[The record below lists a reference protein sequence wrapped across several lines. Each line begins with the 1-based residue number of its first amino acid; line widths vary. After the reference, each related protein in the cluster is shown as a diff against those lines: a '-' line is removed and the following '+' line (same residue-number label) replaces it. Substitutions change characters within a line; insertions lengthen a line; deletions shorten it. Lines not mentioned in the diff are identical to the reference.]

1 MTAISSGGVQDSSAI
16 RQLGAYLDAQPFNRR
31 HALIVATCGVGF
43 MFDAMDFQIMAL
55 VAPAIAKEWNLA
67 PGALGLVLSAT
78 VLGMLVGSYL
88 FGIVSD
94 RFGRRFGFMATIAL
108 VTLFSAVCAFCASPV
123 QLAIARFFVGLGIG
137 GFTPVD
143 SAVISEFLP
152 ARLRGRAISITFL
165 FFSLGAFL
173 AALLATFGMRDL
185 GWRGLFMVG
194 AAPAILVLF
203 VRWLI
208 PETPRFLL
216 SRGRTDAA
224 RQAASWIADNA
235 SAPSLSDTGSP
246 PDEQPASSKNLLGA
260 ALAEV
265 VELFSA
271 TYRRRTIVAWAIWAF
286 YLFSYFGMLLWLPT
300 LLTKYKGVP
309 PAQVFPFI
317 MGFLACGVAGRL
329 FCSLLIDRFGRKAMV
344 TIAGLGAAVL
354 AVVFGMQDGLT
365 GLIAAGYAYAFFQDM
380 GASAVTPLAPEQYP
394 TRLRATGAGW
404 AAGAGRLA
412 AIFAPIAVGLVV
424 ETSVTAVFFI
434 LAAGFLG
441 AAAIAQIF
449 AQETAG
455 LLLEDLEDGDGS
467 NALGEAPRPEAKR
480 AVTQLRPRP
489 LTDQTS

>member
-1 MTAISSGGVQDSSAI
+1 MVVTPTNGPQESSAI
-16 RQLGAYLDAQPFNRR
+16 RQLGTYLDAQPFNRR
-31 HALIVATCGVGF
+31 HALVVGTCGVSF

-67 PGALGLVLSAT
+67 PGALGFVLSAT
-78 VLGMLVGSYL
+78 VVGMLAGSYL

-94 RFGRRFGFMATIAL
+94 RLGRRFGFQATIAL
-108 VTLFSAVCAFCASPV
+108 VTLFSAVCAFCENPA

-173 AALLATFGMRDL
+173 AALLATFGMQDL

-194 AAPAILVLF
+194 ASPAILILF

-216 SRGRTDAA
+216 THGRTEEA
-224 RQAASWIADNA
+224 RRAASWIAAGRPSPQLVAAEAAA
-235 SAPSLSDTGSP
+235 SHAPRAAG
-246 PDEQPASSKNLLGA
+246 LLGSA
-260 ALAEV
+260 FAEV
-265 VELFSA
+265 AELFSPA
-271 TYRRRTIVAWAIWAF
+271 YRGRTITAWTIWAF

-300 LLTKYKGVP
+300 LLTKYKGL
-309 PAQVFPFI
+309 PAGQVFPFV

-329 FCSLLIDRFGRKAMV
+329 FCSLFIDRFGRKAM
-344 TIAGLGAAVL
+344 IALAGGGAGVL
-354 AVVFGMQDGLT
+354 APVFGLQEGLM
-365 GLIAAGYAYAFFQDM
+365 GLMAAGYAYAFFQDM
-380 GASAVTPLAPEQYP
+380 GASAVTPLAPELYP

-412 AIFAPIAVGLVV
+412 AIFAPIAVGFVV
-424 ETSVTAVFFI
+424 ETSVLAVFVI
-434 LAAGFLG
+434 LATGLLG
-441 AAAIAQIF
+441 AATTALVF
-449 AQETAG
+449 GRETKG
-455 LLLEDLEDGDGS
+455 LRLEDLEDTHD
-467 NALGEAPRPEAKR
+467 
-480 AVTQLRPRP
+480 AVTSTPM
-489 LTDQTS
+489 TDQPVIPSLMKAARS